1 MTSIPVVDIGG
12 LVAGV
17 DDTGAGARID
27 AACRDNGFFLIDGH
41 GIPAV
46 LLDRLEAAS
55 KEFFDQPVERKAEV
69 AMVHAGPAWR
79 GWFPLGGEL
88 TSGVPDG
95 KEGFYAGL
103 DHPSDHPRVL
113 DGTPLHG
120 PNLFPAH
127 PASFGKTV
135 RDWMAA
141 AAPVAGAVMRGVA
154 LGLGLAADWFER
166 HLTADPT
173 ILFRVF
179 RYPPDPAYRWGVAEH
194 TDYGLLTL
202 LAHDGTPG
210 LQVRRGDRWLDV
222 PADRQLI
229 VCNIGD
235 MLDRLTEG
243 RYRSTPH
250 RVRNTSGRPRLSFP
264 LFFDPSWDAEV
275 VALPLT
281 GAPPADDTHTRWDVA
296 SPHAWEG
303 TYGDYLT
310 AKVSRVFPDL
320 FTAEVGGGTRQG
332 PEGEVRPGA

>member
-1 MTSIPVVDIGG
+1 MAGAPVPNLGIPVVDVSR
-12 LVAGV
+12 LVAGA
-17 DDTGAGARID
+17 DDAAAAAAID
-27 AACRDNGFFLIDGH
+27 AACRDVGFFLIEGH
-41 GIPAV
+41 GIPV
-46 LLDRLEAAS
+46 RLLNQLEAAS
-55 KEFFDQPVERKAEV
+55 VNFFNQSRTRKSEV
-69 AMVHAGPAWR
+69 AMAHAGAAWR
-79 GWFPLGGEL
+79 GWFPVGGEL

-95 KEGFYAGL
+95 KEGFYVGL
-103 DHPSDHPRVL
+103 DHPPDHPRVL

-120 PNLFPAH
+120 ANLFPAD
-127 PASFGKTV
+127 PAAFGRAIRAWLT
-135 RDWMAA
+135 AA
-141 AAPVAGAVMRGVA
+141 VPVATAVMRGVA
-154 LGLGLAADWFER
+154 LGLGLRADWFER
-166 HLTADPT
+166 ELTADPT

-179 RYPPDPAYRWGVAEH
+179 HYPHDPNYRWGVAEH

-210 LQVRRGDRWLDV
+210 LQVRSADEWLDV
-222 PADRQLI
+222 PADRELL

-250 RVRNTSGRPRLSFP
+250 RVRHTSGGSRYSFP

-281 GAPPADDTHTRWDVA
+281 GSPPADDTADRWDQA

-310 AKVSRVFPDL
+310 AKVARVFPDL
-320 FTAEVGGGTRQG
+320 FADH
-332 PEGEVRPGA
+332 A